1 MSRFRSA
8 IRWRQGSSESEAES
22 ASALALPAPSF
33 SQAEPDTPQALFAPQ
48 HYEPRYAYPLLVW
61 LHDSGEDE
69 WQLLE
74 VMPLVSLRNYVAVG
88 PRGVLVRDATGAD
101 QWGWSQARPQ
111 VDLAEERVFA
121 AIDAASRRYH
131 VDRRRIFLA
140 GAGSGGTMALRIAA
154 AWPERFAGAAS
165 LGGPLPEAHWAPLS
179 QWNRVRNLPVFLAVG
194 GHSRTYSP
202 TRACEDLRLLRTAG
216 LVSITL
222 REYRPCTHPV
232 IPHALRDLDRW
243 IMEHI
248 DSSVRGAAA
257 CRPHRPTLPE

>member
-1 MSRFRSA
+1 MNRFRSA
-8 IRWRQGSSESEAES
+8 IRTRQGSSESEAE
-22 ASALALPAPSF
+22 AAHGLVLPASCF
-33 SQAEPDTPQALFAPQ
+33 GQAPQDTAQTLFAPQ
-48 HYEPRYAYPLLVW
+48 HYEPGYAYPLLVW

-69 WQLLE
+69 WQLLR

-88 PRGVLVRDATGAD
+88 PRGVLLRDPAGAD

-121 AIDAASRRYH
+121 AIDAARRRYH
-131 VDRRRIFLA
+131 VDDRRVFVA

-165 LGGPLPEAHWAPLS
+165 LGGPLPEAHCAPLS
-179 QWNRVRNLPVFLAVG
+179 QWNRLRGLPIFLAVG
-194 GHSRTYSP
+194 RQSPAYSP
-202 TRACEDLRLLRTAG
+202 ARACEDLRLLRTAG
-216 LVSITL
+216 LHSITL
-222 REYRPCTHPV
+222 REYHPCEHPL

-248 DSSVRGAAA
+248 RSSVQNAAA
-257 CRPHRPTLPE
+257 CSPHGPALPE